1 MLMASSIAPPPNNYF
16 VASYLS
22 RASHLLFRTDLLHC
36 SHGKRLWSGL
46 PGRAGARCRRGEV
59 VASHASR
66 SASQR
71 AAALSGFSTSAAG
84 IGPEHAVGAAEV
96 ARSAE
101 RPRQPALRESPPAAG
116 VFLDRKR
123 QGARPGAQGAPRLGR
138 AIRGI
143 IEPGVD

>member
-1 MLMASSIAPPPNNYF
+1 MLMASSIASPPDNYF
-16 VASYLS
+16 VAVTCQEQVTCFFEL
-22 RASHLLFRTDLLHC
+22 TCLHC

-116 VFLDRKR
+116 VFLDRK
-123 QGARPGAQGAPRLGR
+123 
-138 AIRGI
+138 
-143 IEPGVD
+143 